1 MAKATVST
9 TDDID
14 SKQADRNY
22 REMVEQS
29 SVGFFSVTPDDR
41 IIHTNLAMARML
53 GYDTVAELLQ
63 KPPQRAVDFYFDAER
78 YEEYSRQLRE
88 NGRVREFESR
98 VRKADG
104 SPIWIEENVG
114 AVRDDNGTLLRY
126 EGTMQDI
133 SRRKE
138 RESQLLR
145 HAFHDKLTGLPDR
158 TLFLERVNRCL
169 KRRGRRP
176 NYWFAVLFLDLDRFK
191 IVNDSLGHVIG
202 DQLLI
207 ATARKLESCLR
218 PGDTVARLGGDEF
231 AVLLDDIKD
240 ISDATHVADRIL
252 TLLSTPAQLDGH
264 EIYTTPSIGI
274 ALISS
279 TYHHAEDLLRDADM
293 AMYRA
298 KALGKARYALFDSA
312 MYADGK
318 NLLQLETDLR
328 HAVQKRDFRVE
339 YQPVVNLA
347 SGSIEGFEAFL
358 RWHHPVRG
366 MVPPSEFVP
375 LAEETGL
382 LVGLDRWV
390 LGEACRQMHS
400 WQSQFPTLPLLTMS
414 VNLSSRQFAQSDLIG
429 ELERIIRRSNLAP
442 HHLRLEMTE
451 RSLLANP
458 DAAKATLLQLKQL
471 GVQLSLDDFGT
482 GYSSLS
488 HLHRFSFD
496 ALKVDHSFVSQMN
509 DEKNA
514 EIVSAIITIAHNLN
528 MNVIAEGVETAEQ
541 LERLRTL
548 NCHYGQGYLFSGP
561 LESGAVRE
569 LLASRPQ
576 W

>member
-1 MAKATVST
+1 
-9 TDDID
+9 
-14 SKQADRNY
+14 
-22 REMVEQS
+22 
-29 SVGFFSVTPDDR
+29 
-41 IIHTNLAMARML
+41 
-53 GYDTVAELLQ
+53 
-63 KPPQRAVDFYFDAER
+63 
-78 YEEYSRQLRE
+78 
-88 NGRVREFESR
+88 VREFESR